1 VLATKPPLQ
10 LSESSGVVNDGM
22 CRPLSILSAALL
34 SACATPYVPPPPDAT
49 PAPPQAANPAPS
61 EDPLTLYP
69 SSGGMGH
76 QARLIGRLVL
86 EGGCLY
92 VVNPRGQ
99 RWIPVFRSP
108 HTRWNAALA
117 AVETNYGE
125 TWRVGEIV
133 ALGGGGSD
141 ASSWSKPPPPGC
153 AGDRFW
159 LVTDPFMSERRP
171 WVSPLPPS
179 AEERH

>member
-1 VLATKPPLQ
+1 MRRLATLAH
-10 LSESSGVVNDGM
+10 
-22 CRPLSILSAALL
+22 AALA
-34 SACATPYVPPPPDAT
+34 ACAVPVTTPPPEAAGIPRDAT
-49 PAPPQAANPAPS
+49 RLALP

-76 QARLIGRLVL
+76 QARLSGRLVL

-92 VVNPRGQ
+92 VANPRGQ

-125 TWRVGEIV
+125 TWRLGDTL
-133 ALGGGGSD
+133 ALGSGT
-141 ASSWSKPPPPGC
+141 ASTLNWSKPPPPGC
-153 AGDRFW
+153 VGDDFW
-159 LVTDPFMSERRP
+159 LVTDPFMVERRP
-171 WVSPLPPS
+171 WLAQPPVS
-179 AEERH
+179 R